1 VLHGYPQKWQRLGYC
16 VTQWDDVQYKWDEVG
31 NCQILKIMLIG
42 EYRHTMDDKNRLSL
56 PAKFRKEM
64 GKKIIITRGLDR
76 CLFVYPISEWKK
88 FSQQLANL
96 SIGSAEG
103 RGFSRAMLGG
113 ATEIDVDSSGR
124 VLVPDHLKSYASL
137 ATKVVVAGIH
147 NRIELWNEEAWNKY
161 TNGVE
166 KEANVLAQKLADIG
180 MI

>member
-1 VLHGYPQKWQRLGYC
+1 
-16 VTQWDDVQYKWDEVG
+16 
-31 NCQILKIMLIG
+31 
-42 EYRHTMDDKNRLSL
+42 
-56 PAKFRKEM
+56 
-64 GKKIIITRGLDR
+64 
-76 CLFVYPISEWKK
+76 
-88 FSQQLANL
+88 
-96 SIGSAEG
+96 
-103 RGFSRAMLGG
+103 
-113 ATEIDVDSSGR
+113 

>member
-1 VLHGYPQKWQRLGYC
+1 
-16 VTQWDDVQYKWDEVG
+16 
-31 NCQILKIMLIG
+31 MLIG

-76 CLFVYPISEWKK
+76 CLFGYPMSEWKK
-88 FSQQLANL
+88 FSQQLASL

-103 RGFSRAMLGG
+103 RGFTRAMLGG
-113 ATEIDVDSSGR
+113 ATEIEVDASGR
-124 VLVPDHLKSYASL
+124 VLVPDHLKSYAGLS
-137 ATKVVVAGIH
+137 TKVVVAGIH
-147 NRIELWNEEAWNKY
+147 NRIELWNEDAWNKY

-166 KEANVLAQKLADIG
+166 QDANQLAQKLADIG

>member
-1 VLHGYPQKWQRLGYC
+1 M
-16 VTQWDDVQYKWDEVG
+16 G
-31 NCQILKIMLIG
+31 NCQIQKTMLIG

-76 CLFVYPISEWKK
+76 CLFVYPVSEWKK
-88 FSQQLANL
+88 FSEKLASL

-113 ATEIDVDSSGR
+113 ATEIDVDGSGR
-124 VLVPDHLKSYASL
+124 VLVPDHLKGYADLSS
-137 ATKVVVAGIH
+137 KVVVAGIH
-147 NRIELWNEEAWNKY
+147 NRIELWNEDSWNKY

-166 KEANVLAQKLADIG
+166 KEANTLAQKLADIG

>member
-1 VLHGYPQKWQRLGYC
+1 MGYC
-16 VTQWDDVQYKWDEVG
+16 VTRWDEVQLEWDEVG
-31 NCQILKIMLIG
+31 NCTIPQTNMLIG

-76 CLFVYPISEWKK
+76 CLFVYPIGEWKK
-88 FSQQLANL
+88 FSEKLAGL

-113 ATEIDVDSSGR
+113 AMETDVDASGR
-124 VLVPDHLKSYASL
+124 VLVPDHLKEYATLS
-137 ATKVVVAGIH
+137 AKVVVAGIH
-147 NRIELWNEEAWNKY
+147 NRVELWNEEAWNKY

-166 KEANVLAQKLADIG
+166 KEANSLAQKLADIG